1 VVKKCLAKDPDERW
15 QSVHDVAEELKWI
28 AGGGSQAGVPA
39 PVVARRRSRERL
51 GWIVAAVATIAAL
64 AVGVLHFREAPTR
77 QPVVRF
83 SVPLPEGGTFPY
95 LDLPVVSPDGERVVF
110 SGQTADGN
118 SRLWLRPLN
127 SLATQPLAGTEGAF
141 FPFWSPDS
149 RSIAFFASGKVKKID
164 LAGGGPQTLCDSGDV
179 NGHGTWNRDGV
190 IVFARSSGGP
200 LYQVPSGGGQP
211 QPVTALDESRQE
223 VGHTWPHFLPDGR
236 RFLYLARSAKQENN
250 GIYVGSLEGKPRL
263 LLAANSNASYAPP
276 GYLLFGRGQT
286 LTAQPFDANRLRFT
300 GDPFPV
306 AEQVQ
311 LSGGNMPGV
320 LFSVSG
326 NGVLCYRRAAR
337 TNTQLAWFDRAG
349 KRLGSVGE
357 PGAHTNPALSP
368 DEKKV
373 AVGRFDPQTNMRDIW
388 VLELARG
395 TALRLTFDP
404 ADDLNP
410 VWSPDG
416 TRIAF
421 SSDRKGHRDIYQ
433 KLSSGAGS
441 DELVLESA
449 SNKAIEDWS
458 RDGRFMIFNAPGP
471 GPESAVDVWALPA
484 PLKKQEAPRKA
495 VPILQGPGTQDQA
508 QLSPDS
514 RWIAYRS
521 TESGGS
527 EVYVQTF
534 PPSGGKWQISTA
546 GGVEP
551 RWRGDGKELF
561 YLAGNKLMA
570 VEVKAGPASFEAG
583 IPKALFEAPVTSEM
597 RRNRYVVTADG
608 QRFLMLTPVGE
619 QSTPLIV
626 VLNWTAGLKR

>member
-1 VVKKCLAKDPDERW
+1 
-15 QSVHDVAEELKWI
+15 
-28 AGGGSQAGVPA
+28 
-39 PVVARRRSRERL
+39 
-51 GWIVAAVATIAAL
+51 
-64 AVGVLHFREAPTR
+64 
-77 QPVVRF
+77 
-83 SVPLPEGGTFPY
+83 
-95 LDLPVVSPDGERVVF
+95 
-110 SGQTADGN
+110 
-118 SRLWLRPLN
+118 
-127 SLATQPLAGTEGAF
+127 
-141 FPFWSPDS
+141 
-149 RSIAFFASGKVKKID
+149 
-164 LAGGGPQTLCDSGDV
+164 
-179 NGHGTWNRDGV
+179 
-190 IVFARSSGGP
+190 
-200 LYQVPSGGGQP
+200 
-211 QPVTALDESRQE
+211 
-223 VGHTWPHFLPDGR
+223 
-236 RFLYLARSAKQENN
+236 LARSANPQNT
-250 GIYVGSLEGKPRL
+250 GIYLGSLDSQPAGPV
-263 LLAANSNASYAPP
+263 LAADSNVAYAPP
-276 GYLLFGRGQT
+276 GYLLFARAQT
-286 LTAQPFDANRLRFT
+286 LLAQPFDAQRLRVT
-300 GDPFPV
+300 GEAVPV
-306 AEQVQ
+306 AEQVATPA
-311 LSGGNMPGV
+311 GGIPGV
-320 LFSVSG
+320 TFSVSQS
-326 NGVLCYRRAAR
+326 GVLCYRQTALAH
-337 TNTQLAWFDRAG
+337 TQLAWFDRAG

-484 PLKKQEAPRKA
+484 PLEKQEAPRKA